1 MKMFRSISLV
11 LIVCIPLVTSNCIWY
26 EGIRGGFNEIYL
38 NGPPKPLPLEDIPL
52 LNNVCPHIAT
62 QHGKLELFVLCAVL
76 CKKILPRCLTKF
88 ML

>member
-1 MKMFRSISLV
+1 MKMFRLITVL

-38 NGPPKPLPLEDIPL
+38 HGQPKPLPLEDIPL

-62 QHGKLELFVLCAVL
+62 QHGKFEWMMMFFVRRFV
-76 CKKILPRCLTKF
+76 
-88 ML
+88 